1 MFNLFVATLEK
12 KIYDDDVYSV
22 TIPGASGY
30 FEVLKDHA
38 SLISSLVPGKL
49 TFTDKNKKKW
59 LFAISGGVAEVS
71 NNKVI
76 VLGDAIES
84 ADEIDVERAK
94 TAMKRSLQFIDAED
108 NASDIARVQKNLKKA
123 KNRLEV
129 AESLK
134 KRK

>member
-1 MFNLFVATLEK
+1 MVFNLFIATLEK
-12 KIYDDDVYSV
+12 KIYDDSVYSV

-38 SLISSLVPGKL
+38 SLISSIVPGKL
-49 TFTDKNKKKW
+49 SFTDKDNKKW

-71 NNKVI
+71 NNKVT

-94 TAMKRSLQFIDAED
+94 TAIKRAMEFIDIED
-108 NASDIARVQKNLKKA
+108 NTFDIVRAQKALKKA

-129 AESLK
+129 AESIK
-134 KRK
+134 K

>member
-1 MFNLFVATLEK
+1 MFNLFIATLEK
-12 KIYDDDVYSV
+12 KIYDDDVSSV
-22 TIPGASGY
+22 TIPGSSGY

-49 TFTDKNKKKW
+49 TFTDKDNKKW

-71 NNKVI
+71 HNKVT

-84 ADEIDVERAK
+84 PDEIDEERAK
-94 TAMKRSLQFIDAED
+94 AAIKKALQFVDVEE
-108 NASDIARVQKNLKKA
+108 NAFDVDRAQKALKKA
-123 KNRLEV
+123 RNRLDV

-134 KRK
+134 KQK